1 MFTKLKR
8 KLKGLWRS
16 RTHWAG
22 VLLGVLVG
30 ATPQIEKFLQIK
42 LSEDDYALAG
52 AVLYGIISFLR
63 WITTQPLEEKGD
75 DR

>member
-1 MFTKLKR
+1 MMLEFKR
-8 KLKGLWRS
+8 KLRGLWRS

-22 VLLGVLVG
+22 ALLGVLVG
-30 ATPQIEKFLQIK
+30 ATPQIERLLQIK
-42 LSEDDYALAG
+42 LTADDYAIAG
-52 AVLYGIISFLR
+52 VMLYGSISFLR